1 MAADVLPEP
10 VTASKPTENA
20 LISEHGIIDP
30 DDELNPNDNDE
41 TSDEETDVSGVLSVG
56 LDQSDDERKD
66 EDE

>member
-1 MAADVLPEP
+1 MKLW
-10 VTASKPTENA
+10 
-20 LISEHGIIDP
+20 LLLYIISEHGIIDP

-66 EDE
+66 EDEWSFIS